1 MKEAT
6 TPYSKAIQENMQ
18 INRKFLESKGWVIKQ
33 EFPLCDQFKHSKSTD
48 LLCSIGLYGG
58 FSIVELHWC
67 NKTPEKEFSTINPDL
82 TTNDYETIIRL
93 LKLNI

>member
-33 EFPLCDQFKHSKSTD
+33 EFPLYMEGSLSLNYIGATKRLKRNFQLSTQ
-48 LLCSIGLYGG
+48 
-58 FSIVELHWC
+58 
-67 NKTPEKEFSTINPDL
+67 T
-82 TTNDYETIIRL
+82 
-93 LKLNI
+93 